1 MYSRNTDRGGRRIK
15 LPPGYDGNAFRHDT
29 GEIRRLAEEPEM
41 KIHSPAESGGHT
53 ETVEE
58 LSDDTIGVGQ
68 QKSSSTGSRKQQV
81 LTGSW
86 REIPEPEDTGVAD
99 ISETESAVGN
109 EEDAAPIRVCA
120 VNANGGIG
128 AGKGNGSLLEGL
140 FGSLGSEDWLLFLV
154 ILLLAADGSDAW
166 DLILLLG
173 LLLAV
178 K

>member
-29 GEIRRLAEEPEM
+29 GEIRRLADEPEM

-120 VNANGGIG
+120 VNANEGIG
-128 AGKGNGSLLEGL
+128 TGKGNGSLLEGL

>member
-29 GEIRRLAEEPEM
+29 GEIRRLADEPEM

-53 ETVEE
+53 ETVEG
-58 LSDDTIGVGQ
+58 LSDDAVGVGL
-68 QKSSSTGSRKQQV
+68 QKNSSAADWKRQIPAG
-81 LTGSW
+81 GW
-86 REIPEPEDTGVAD
+86 REVPVSETVGRTDIP
-99 ISETESAVGN
+99 ETESAVGN
-109 EEDAAPIRVCA
+109 EEDAAPIKVCT
-120 VNANGGIG
+120 VNKKGDID
-128 AGKGNGSLLEGL
+128 AGNGNGSLLEGL